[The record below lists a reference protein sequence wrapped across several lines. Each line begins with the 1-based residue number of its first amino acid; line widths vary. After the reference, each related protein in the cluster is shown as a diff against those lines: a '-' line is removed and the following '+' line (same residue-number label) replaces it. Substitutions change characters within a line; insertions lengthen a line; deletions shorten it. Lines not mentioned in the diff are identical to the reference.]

1 MTDFEK
7 QVLEDLAELK
17 TNMRWIAGGDNRPG
31 KLQEL
36 TEQVQRHEAFLQK
49 ARGLSAAMACLFTVV
64 HLGIDYLRLHFSR

>member
-17 TNMRWIAGGDNRPG
+17 TNMRWVAGGDSHPG

-36 TEQVQRHEAFLQK
+36 SMQVEKHEAYLQRV
-49 ARGLSAAMACLFTVV
+49 RGMSAALAVC
-64 HLGIDYLRLHFSR
+64 